1 MKIKLFITVL
11 TFILSV
17 SFLFAQKAKMTYLNG
32 ISVVA
37 PDSSYS
43 FNIKGRIQSLYEAK
57 QSMKDGSFND
67 DFSNKMMIR
76 RARLKFGGFAF
87 DPSLTYKIELGL
99 SNRDRSISVA
109 DAGEFG
115 NADNLILDMVIKW
128 KFSKNTQVWFGQ
140 TKLPGNRERLV
151 SSQGMQFVNRSQ
163 LNSKFNIDRDFGVHL
178 INKTKLGDMII
189 NEKFAISSG
198 DGRNITSSSD
208 KGFCYTGRIE
218 LLPFGRFST
227 KGVYYMADIQREEKP
242 KMEISVAYSYNNNAR
257 RSQGQI
263 ESFVP
268 DSAISDLRSLFA
280 DVFFKYNGVSFM
292 AAYASRAVE
301 NLPEVNNI
309 AVVNPYYDG
318 DGFNIQLA
326 YLTKKDIELAARYTQ
341 INPVGRDSFTDY
353 SFALSKYF
361 VENFLKVQTDLSYTQ
376 TDNSNSNDLM
386 YRFQVEM
393 AF

>member
-1 MKIKLFITVL
+1 
-11 TFILSV
+11 
-17 SFLFAQKAKMTYLNG
+17 
-32 ISVVA
+32 
-37 PDSSYS
+37 
-43 FNIKGRIQSLYEAK
+43 
-57 QSMKDGSFND
+57 
-67 DFSNKMMIR
+67 
-76 RARLKFGGFAF
+76 
-87 DPSLTYKIELGL
+87 
-99 SNRDRSISVA
+99 
-109 DAGEFG
+109 
-115 NADNLILDMVIKW
+115 
-128 KFSKNTQVWFGQ
+128 
-140 TKLPGNRERLV
+140 
-151 SSQGMQFVNRSQ
+151 
-163 LNSKFNIDRDFGVHL
+163 
-178 INKTKLGDMII
+178 
-189 NEKFAISSG
+189 
-198 DGRNITSSSD
+198 
-208 KGFCYTGRIE
+208 
-218 LLPFGRFST
+218 
-227 KGVYYMADIQREEKP
+227 MADIQREEKP

-309 AVVNPYYDG
+309 AVLNPYYDG

-376 TDNSNSNDLM
+376 TDNSHSHDLM